1 MTMKVQATYKDL
13 LSAAALETMER
24 IRSDHERVPP
34 RLKPML
40 AYIEGHLFDPKLN
53 VNRLKEACGNRD
65 NSVAIHFHAA
75 VGRPPHAYIS
85 HCRLETA
92 ARLLCDTDM
101 PIWKISEILG
111 FSSIQVFSRSFCRWA
126 KKRPTVFR
134 REARKVAESQ
144 RERRPAPSRVHNDEY
159 WRRAMSGSLED
170 EEAADLI
177 QKLLTL
183 YPPGRRKTA

>member
-1 MTMKVQATYKDL
+1 MKVQATTKDL
-13 LSAAALETMER
+13 LNAAALQTMER

-40 AYIEGHLFDPKLN
+40 AYIESHLFDSRLN
-53 VNRLKEACGNRD
+53 VNRLKEACGIRD

-92 ARLLCDTDM
+92 ARLLRDTEM
-101 PIWKISEILG
+101 PIWKISEVLG

-134 REARKVAESQ
+134 REARKRAEGH
-144 RERRPAPSRVHNDEY
+144 RERQSMASRVHTDDY
-159 WRRAMSGSLED
+159 WRRAMSGHLED
-170 EEAADLI
+170 EEAAELI
-177 QKLLTL
+177 QKLLRL